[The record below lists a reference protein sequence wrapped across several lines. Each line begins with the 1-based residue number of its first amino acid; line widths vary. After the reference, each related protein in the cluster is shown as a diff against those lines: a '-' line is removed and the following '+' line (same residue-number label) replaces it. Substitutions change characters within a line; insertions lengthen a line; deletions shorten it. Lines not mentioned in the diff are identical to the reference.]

1 LAIRIW
7 RYNYGLGTIY
17 AELDKSKT
25 SMMDIIQKAFSVAED
40 FGYIYQ
46 IAVSTESIGEDAF
59 VETYNLQGVGSF
71 EPIDQLHITTKAP
84 TEEFLTFIK
93 KHPDVNEL
101 CFSLSTTGIN
111 DKGQTV
117 LIGGA
122 VDLIIY
128 LNPDEEWGMNI
139 FINTDIFV
147 PLSRVKDACTEAMA
161 ETNAPV
167 LKRLLENCLT
177 RFPVTEWEWLDT
189 LYYTET
195 YLNLS
200 VKNK

>member
-1 LAIRIW
+1 LAQRVW

-25 SMMDIIQKAFSVAED
+25 SMMDIIQKAFAIAEN
-40 FGYIYQ
+40 FGFISR
-46 IAVSTESIGEDAF
+46 IEVTTESNGDDAF
-59 VETYNLQGVGSF
+59 VENYNIQETEAF
-71 EPIDQLHITTKAP
+71 KPIDQLHITTKAP
-84 TEEFLTFIK
+84 TEEFLTFIN
-93 KHPDVNEL
+93 KHPDVRKL
-101 CFSLSTTGIN
+101 YFTLSTTGI
-111 DKGQTV
+111 DEYGQTV
-117 LIGGA
+117 LIGGG
-122 VDLIIY
+122 VELVIY
-128 LNPDEEWGMNI
+128 LEPDEEWGMNI

-147 PLSRVKDACTEAMA
+147 PLSRVKDARTEAMA

-177 RFPVTEWEWLDT
+177 HFPVTEWEWLDT

-200 VKNK
+200 IK

>member
-1 LAIRIW
+1 
-7 RYNYGLGTIY
+7 
-17 AELDKSKT
+17 
-25 SMMDIIQKAFSVAED
+25 MMDIIQKAFAIAED
-40 FGYIYQ
+40 FGYMNRVEV
-46 IAVSTESIGEDAF
+46 ATESIGEDAF
-59 VETYNLQGVGSF
+59 VEQYNVQVTGAF
-71 EPIDQLHITTKAP
+71 KPIDQLHITTKAP

-111 DKGQTV
+111 ENGQTV

-122 VDLIIY
+122 VDIIIY
-128 LNPDEEWGMNI
+128 LNTDEEWGMNI
-139 FINTDIFV
+139 FINTDIFI
-147 PLSRVKDACTEAMA
+147 PLFWSKDARTEAMA

-189 LYYTET
+189 LHYTET

-200 VKNK
+200 VK